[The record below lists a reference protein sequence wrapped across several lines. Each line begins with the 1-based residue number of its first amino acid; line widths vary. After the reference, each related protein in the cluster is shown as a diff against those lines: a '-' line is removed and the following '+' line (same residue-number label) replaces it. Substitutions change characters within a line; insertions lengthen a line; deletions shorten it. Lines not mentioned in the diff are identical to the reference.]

1 MRILVADDHAVVR
14 AGIKQLVADYPGITV
29 AGEARSGQEVL
40 DNVSKNQYDVV
51 LLDISMPDITGL
63 DILKELKSRKPS
75 LPVLMLTIHPEEQY
89 AVRAFR
95 AGASGYLTK
104 GCTPDELIGALDR
117 VSCGGKY
124 VSSSLAERMAFNL
137 GTDID
142 RLPHESLSDREYQVM
157 CMLASGK
164 KVKEIATELVLSIKT
179 VATYRSRILSK
190 MKFRNTV
197 ELTRYAILND
207 LLP

>member
-1 MRILVADDHAVVR
+1 MRILDADDHAVVR
-14 AGIKQLVADYPGITV
+14 AGIKQLIADYPDIIV
-29 AGEARSGQEVL
+29 AGEAGNGQEVL

-51 LLDISMPDITGL
+51 LLDISMPSITGL

-75 LPVLMLTIHPEEQY
+75 LPVLILTIHPEEQY
-89 AVRAFR
+89 AVRVFR

-104 GCTPDELIGALDR
+104 GCSPDELITALDR
-117 VSCGGKY
+117 VSRGGKY
-124 VSSSLAERMAFNL
+124 ISPSLAERLALNL
-137 GTDID
+137 ITDID
-142 RLPHESLSDREYQVM
+142 KLPHESLSDREYQVM

-164 KVKEIATELVLSIKT
+164 TVKEIATELLLSIKT
-179 VATYRSRILSK
+179 VATYRSRILYK
-190 MKFRNTV
+190 MKFKNTV

>member
-51 LLDISMPDITGL
+51 LLDISMPGITGL

-164 KVKEIATELVLSIKT
+164 KVKEIATELILSIKT

>member
-197 ELTRYAILND
+197 EMARYAILND

>member
-51 LLDISMPDITGL
+51 LLDISMPGITGL

-104 GCTPDELIGALDR
+104 GCTPDELIDALNR
-117 VSCGGKY
+117 ISSGGNY
-124 VSSSLAERMAFNL
+124 VSSSLAERMALNL

-164 KVKEIATELVLSIKT
+164 KVKEIATELILSIKT

>member
-14 AGIKQLVADYPGITV
+14 AGIKQLIADYPDIIV
-29 AGEARSGQEVL
+29 AGEARNGQEVL
-40 DNVSKNQYDVV
+40 DNVLKNQYDVV
-51 LLDISMPDITGL
+51 LLDISMPGITGL

-104 GCTPDELIGALDR
+104 GCTPDELISALDR
-117 VSCGGKY
+117 VSRGGKY
-124 VSSSLAERMAFNL
+124 ISPSLAEKLALNL
-137 GTDID
+137 GSDID
-142 RLPHESLSDREYQVM
+142 KLPHESLSDREYQVM

-164 KVKEIATELVLSIKT
+164 TVKEIATELLLSIKT

-190 MKFRNTV
+190 MNFRNTA
-197 ELTRYAILND
+197 ELTRYAILSD